1 MKNKNNLLKT
11 NSLKELKLYSDLPET
26 IENCT
31 YKSTIVNTINNEEYK
46 IVGLTF
52 NNALIIEGK
61 KTKIL
66 SSKLFKFFKEKK
78 IA

>member
-11 NSLKELKLYSDLPET
+11 NSLKELNLYSDLPET
-26 IENCT
+26 LEDCT
-31 YKSTIVNTINNEEYK
+31 YESTIVNTLNNEEYK

-52 NNALIIEGK
+52 NNALIIEGER
-61 KTKIL
+61 TKIL
-66 SSKLFKFFKEKK
+66 SPKLFKFFKEKK